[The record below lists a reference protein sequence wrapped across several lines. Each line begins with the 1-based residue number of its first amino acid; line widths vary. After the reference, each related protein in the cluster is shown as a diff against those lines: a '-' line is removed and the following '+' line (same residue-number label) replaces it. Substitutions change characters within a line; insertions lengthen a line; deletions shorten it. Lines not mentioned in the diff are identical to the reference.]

1 MENNQIKHISDL
13 IGKGIQVKE
22 KQLTPKQ
29 QEEEFFLH
37 IVNTLSSTHESSL
50 AIEEF
55 GIDLVGFEMPYLDII
70 FNLLVSNYGEIKA
83 SIIFWWVFESQDEEG
98 NFYGIID
105 ENDKEHV
112 IKTPKQ
118 LYKFLKQYDK

>member
-1 MENNQIKHISDL
+1 MENNQLKHISDL

-37 IVNTLSSTHESSL
+37 IVNTLNHTHESSMM
-50 AIEEF
+50 IENF
-55 GIDLVGFEMPYLDII
+55 GIDLIEFEMPYLDMV
-70 FNLLVSNYGEIKA
+70 FNLLVSTYGEIKA
-83 SIIFWWVFESQDEEG
+83 SIIFWWVFESHDGEG
-98 NFYGIID
+98 NIYGIID

>member
-1 MENNQIKHISDL
+1 MENNQLKHISEL

-37 IVNTLSSTHESSL
+37 IVNTLIHTQESSMM
-50 AIEEF
+50 IGTF
-55 GIDLVGFEMPYLDII
+55 GVDLIDFEMPYIDII
-70 FNLLVSNYGEIKA
+70 FNLLVSKYGEIKA
-83 SIIFWWVFESQDEEG
+83 SIIFWWVFESHDEDG
-98 NFYGIID
+98 NIYGIID